1 MPRSARFWKTLT
13 ILLSAAAILYLIGAR
28 SVPLWDR
35 DEPRYAQCSREML
48 QTGDWVLP
56 KYLGNWRIEKPPLIY
71 WSQMLAM
78 SVEGDTPEAA
88 RFPSTL
94 AVLLTALVLAFVVR
108 HFIGDHRALW
118 TVFIFCTSIL
128 AIASAKFCITD
139 GVMMLF
145 VATGQAC
152 LAFLY
157 ASSVRNRKPPAWVAP
172 MFWISLALAG
182 LTKGPQGLGM
192 QSVTLL
198 LLLLL
203 DASANKWNWRQA
215 IKWWSRLQP
224 LIGVPILAI
233 IVTPWLVLIHQRAPG
248 FIDGLLH
255 KARLHTATSM
265 EGHGEP
271 PGYHLALIFIT
282 FFPWSLLL
290 PTVVTSAWRHRKSP
304 AIRFAIAATAGPW
317 LMMELI
323 RTKLPFYILP
333 AFPGL
338 AFLTA
343 DALVRCIRGQ
353 NRELKRPAFIIACAV
368 WSAAVLF
375 FAAVPWLSFKLATFH
390 ELPIPAFVAFSL
402 AGIAY
407 ATLVFWRF
415 YQQRIA
421 RAATI
426 IGVGMA
432 IMIALLYITIIPRL
446 DFLQLSERLADDL
459 TRMGAYGSK
468 TNVAMIGYA
477 EPSLAFYQGGGAR
490 EQLPESLQF
499 TPQSDWPKWIVI
511 STQAWQTLPP
521 DVQHHLL
528 LRAIETGFNYSHA
541 GRQEKILILE
551 NPAAL
556 AQ

>member
-1 MPRSARFWKTLT
+1 MPRSPRFWKTLL
-13 ILLSAAAILYLIGAR
+13 ILLVAAAALYLLGAR
-28 SVPLWDR
+28 NVALWDR
-35 DEPRYAQCSREML
+35 DEPRYAECSREML

-56 KYLGNWRIEKPPLIY
+56 KYLGNWRVEKPPLIY

-78 SVEGDTPEAA
+78 SIEGDTSEAA
-88 RFPSTL
+88 RFPSTI
-94 AVLLTALVLAFVVR
+94 AVLLTALLLASTVR
-108 HFIGDHRALW
+108 HFLGDHRALW
-118 TVFIFCTSIL
+118 TVLIFCTSIL

-157 ASSVRNRKPPAWVAP
+157 ASSVRNRKSPTWVAP
-172 MFWISLALAG
+172 VFWISLALAG

-198 LLLLL
+198 VLLLL
-203 DASANKWNWRQA
+203 DASANKWNWRQS

-224 LIGVPILAI
+224 LYGIPILAV

-290 PTVVTSAWRHRKSP
+290 PTAVTSAWRHRKSP
-304 AIRFAIAATAGPW
+304 AIRFAMAATAGPW
-317 LMMELI
+317 LMMELV

-368 WSAAVLF
+368 WSTAVLG
-375 FAAVPWLSFKLATFH
+375 FAVVPWLSFKLATFH
-390 ELPIPAFVAFSL
+390 ELPVPAFVAFSL

-407 ATLVFWRF
+407 ASLVFWRF
-415 YQQRIA
+415 YQQRVA
-421 RAATI
+421 RAAAI

-432 IMIALLYITIIPRL
+432 IMIALLYITIIPKL
-446 DFLQLSERLADDL
+446 DFLQLSERLAADL

-490 EQLPESLQF
+490 EQLPESLQL
-499 TPQSDWPKWIVI
+499 TPQSELPKWIVI
-511 STQAWQTLPP
+511 SSQLWQAVPP
-521 DVQHHLL
+521 DIQHHFIF
-528 LRAIETGFNYSHA
+528 RALETGFNYSHA
-541 GRQEKILILE
+541 GRQEKVLILE
-551 NPAAL
+551 NPAAIT
-556 AQ
+556 Q